1 MYFIPNVELLSYVYI
16 LVPSEP
22 PQSVTAGVINA
33 TSAWIRWDP
42 PPVHTWNGEISGY
55 LVSAFLFYC
64 ILWYLLAFRVKFLY
78 IFVVHL

>member
-1 MYFIPNVELLSYVYI
+1 MVSTHVPINLMYFTVKVELLSNVYI
-16 LVPSEP
+16 LVPSDP

-55 LVSAFLFYC
+55 MVSTFCSVGFL
-64 ILWYLLAFRVKFLY
+64 
-78 IFVVHL
+78 

>member
-1 MYFIPNVELLSYVYI
+1 MHFTVNVQLLSYVYI
-16 LVPSEP
+16 LVPSDP

-55 LVSAFLFYC
+55 LVSTFFALPHFCGGLNFTVYFILF
-64 ILWYLLAFRVKFLY
+64 
-78 IFVVHL
+78 